1 MPSVAMMKANSPI
14 CVSEKP
20 LCMATRSDWP
30 VTSMPNVPNT
40 IMPTTTTAERMR
52 IDGQYS
58 ARMAGCT
65 IMPTEM
71 KNTAPKRSLTGVTTC
86 SMRSA

>member
-1 MPSVAMMKANSPI
+1 MPNVAMIKANSPI

-20 LCMATRSDWP
+20 DCMATFRVWP
-30 VTSMPNVPNT
+30 VTSMPAVPKI
-40 IMPTTTTAERMR
+40 IMPQITTTDSRSIGA
-52 IDGQYS
+52 QYWLS
-58 ARMAGCT
+58 IAGCT

-71 KNTAPKRSLTGVTTC
+71 KNTEPKRSFTGVTTC